1 MLDIRRIRLEPET
14 VRNALMK
21 RDPELAPILEHVLLL
36 DKERRE
42 ALMVVNGL
50 KAERNTASKKV
61 GELKRKGEDA
71 EELVTAMRVTGD
83 RISKIDDKIRTIDQE
98 LQDLLLAIPNT
109 PLDEVPEGHEDE
121 NRTEKIW
128 GDAPTFDFEPLPHWD
143 LGTDLDILD
152 LTRGSKIS

>member
-14 VRNALMK
+14 VRNALMQ

-61 GELKRKGEDA
+61 GELKRMGEDA
-71 EELVTAMRVTGD
+71 EELVTAMWVTGD
-83 RISKIDDKIRTIDQE
+83 RISMIDDKIRTIDQE

-128 GDAPTFDFEPLPHWD
+128 HRAAT
-143 LGTDLDILD
+143 
-152 LTRGSKIS
+152 

>member
-1 MLDIRRIRLEPET
+1 MLDIRRIRLESEA

-36 DKERRE
+36 DKEHRE

-98 LQDLLLAIPNT
+98 LQDL
-109 PLDEVPEGHEDE
+109 
-121 NRTEKIW
+121 
-128 GDAPTFDFEPLPHWD
+128 
-143 LGTDLDILD
+143 
-152 LTRGSKIS
+152 